1 MYYLVFNNQHIY
13 YTSYKKKKKQ
23 EKTTSSLWS
32 FSDSYQKYVFK
43 NFIFWGVIK
52 GAGGL
57 SRADSSAKETL
68 HLQRPNHQVSKA
80 MLLLMKPKKYAKII
94 LPMRGPRNGN
104 NCRENGYQLQIK
116 DTSTNLCQKKKK
128 KLGWANQKET
138 HHSSIAFRYVSQI
151 SVSSNCYLS
160 IDVFHLLV
168 SLPFCLDWSLA
179 SFLQLTLSFQAG
191 LKIKGFFFI
200 SRREMCSWS
209 LSHFSVFPIVL
220 QYILQ

>member
-1 MYYLVFNNQHIY
+1 
-13 YTSYKKKKKQ
+13 
-23 EKTTSSLWS
+23 
-32 FSDSYQKYVFK
+32 
-43 NFIFWGVIK
+43 
-52 GAGGL
+52 
-57 SRADSSAKETL
+57 
-68 HLQRPNHQVSKA
+68 
-80 MLLLMKPKKYAKII
+80 
-94 LPMRGPRNGN
+94 MRGPRNGN

-179 SFLQLTLSFQAG
+179 SFLQLTLSFHTG
-191 LKIKGFFFI
+191 LKFKGFFFI
-200 SRREMCSWS
+200 SWREMILTVLVKSQSFLS
-209 LSHFSVFPIVL
+209 LPNSFTIHPAIKLANQWNVHVVDVVIYNVCGVRRNQTVLSNSV
-220 QYILQ
+220 